1 MADAK
6 VIVIE
11 RSDSEARALQTLL
24 RFLDLEPL
32 HVHDLAELRRLPQCE
47 SQECTAVIVGRD
59 TVAGAGPELVT
70 QLRAMPQPLPVI
82 YLSNDGLPKIAESSG
97 DLAWFHLDLPVKQRR
112 LSAVL
117 HQAQN
122 VRNGHPTQPGTH
134 RFRPSGT
141 SRPMRDVHRLIEQ
154 VAPFDTN
161 VLILGESGTGKEMVA
176 RHIHELSGRS
186 GHPFVPVNC
195 GAIPADLLESE
206 LFGHEKGAFTGALS
220 TRLGRFEFAEGG
232 TLFLD
237 EIGDMSLQMQVKL
250 LRVLQERTF
259 ERVGSNRTIRCNV
272 RIIAATHRDLE
283 GAIAAGRF
291 REDLYYRLNVFPVQM
306 PPLRERLEDLPVLI
320 EHLVQR
326 QGQIAGRHVRLDKEA
341 MNCLARNPWPG
352 NVRELANLLERLAI
366 LYPEQTVTATDL
378 PERYR
383 GKGTT
388 AWFGGGVRI
397 VPPAR
402 ATAKA
407 ASASPALLEEL
418 LEVGDTDLADL
429 EFVPA
434 AGLAGTTDFAGTA
447 GLAGTADFADT
458 ADFEDM
464 GAFAQ
469 SAGYPDAQVFAAAAQ
484 LAAAAELTKRAE
496 LKAAPELA
504 IRAQSGVAELGFEL
518 PRGGLDLKDHLSA
531 IEIGLI
537 RKALAEAGGTVA
549 EAARLLGMRRT
560 TLVEKLRKYRLS
572 A

>member
-1 MADAK
+1 VAEAK

-11 RSDSEARALQTLL
+11 PSELEARSLQTLL
-24 RFLDLEPL
+24 RFLDLEPV
-32 HVHDLAELRRLPQCE
+32 HVHDLAELRQSPHSV
-47 SQECTAVIVGRD
+47 SQDCFAVIVGKE
-59 TVAGAGPELVT
+59 TVAAVGAELVT

-117 HQAQN
+117 NQAQN
-122 VRNGHPTQPGTH
+122 VRNGHPTQPGLH

-250 LRVLQERTF
+250 LRVLQERSF

-272 RIIAATHRDLE
+272 RIIAATHRDLDA
-283 GAIAAGRF
+283 AIGAGRF
-291 REDLYYRLNVFPVQM
+291 REDLFYRLNVFPVQM
-306 PPLRERLEDLPVLI
+306 PPLRDRLEDLPVLI

-326 QGQIAGRHVRLDKEA
+326 QGQISGRHIRLDKDA

-366 LYPEQTVTATDL
+366 LFPEQTITADDL

-383 GKGTT
+383 NKGATS
-388 AWFGGGVRI
+388 WFDSGMRI
-397 VPPAR
+397 VPPVVDPAYR
-402 ATAKA
+402 TRV
-407 ASASPALLEEL
+407 SPGLLEQLLDDGEMEL
-418 LEVGDTDLADL
+418 SDTAACADEPELADPA
-429 EFVPA
+429 EFS
-434 AGLAGTTDFAGTA
+434 GT
-447 GLAGTADFADT
+447 
-458 ADFEDM
+458 
-464 GAFAQ
+464 
-469 SAGYPDAQVFAAAAQ
+469 VQ
-484 LAAAAELTKRAE
+484 LSGMAELT
-496 LKAAPELA
+496 
-504 IRAQSGVAELGFEL
+504 GFEL
-518 PRGGLDLKDHLSA
+518 PRGGMDLKDHLSA

-537 RKALAEAGGTVA
+537 RKALEEADGTVA
-549 EAARLLGMRRT
+549 EAARLLRMRRT

>member
-1 MADAK
+1 VADAK

-11 RSDSEARALQTLL
+11 PSDSEAHALQTLL
-24 RFLDLEPL
+24 RFLDLDPL
-32 HVHDLAELRRLPQCE
+32 HVHNSDELRRHSRDEAHDCL
-47 SQECTAVIVGRD
+47 AVIVGKEA
-59 TVAGAGPELVT
+59 VANGGADLVAL
-70 QLRAMPQPLPVI
+70 LRTLPQPLPII
-82 YLSNDGLPKIAESSG
+82 YLSSDGLPKIAETSG
-97 DLAWFHLDLPVKQRR
+97 DLAWFHLELPVKQRR

-117 HQAQN
+117 DQAQN
-122 VRNGHPTQPGTH
+122 VRHGHPTQPGLH

-176 RHIHELSGRS
+176 RHVHELSGRA

-250 LRVLQERTF
+250 LRVLQERSF
-259 ERVGSNRTIRCNV
+259 ERVGSNRTMRCNV
-272 RIIAATHRDLE
+272 RIIAATHRDLDA
-283 GAIAAGRF
+283 AIGAGRF
-291 REDLYYRLNVFPVQM
+291 REDLFYRLNVFPIQM

-326 QGQIAGRHVRLDKEA
+326 QVQIAGRHIRLDKDA
-341 MNCLARNPWPG
+341 MNCLARNLWPG

-366 LYPEQTVTATDL
+366 LFPGQTIAAADL

-383 GKGTT
+383 STGNT
-388 AWFGGGVRI
+388 AWFGSGVRI
-397 VPPAR
+397 VAPAQAEKPAR
-402 ATAKA
+402 V
-407 ASASPALLEEL
+407 PHGLLEQL
-418 LEVGDTDLADL
+418 LELDDAAQLAD
-429 EFVPA
+429 
-434 AGLAGTTDFAGTA
+434 TA
-447 GLAGTADFADT
+447 GLADPEDSADT
-458 ADFEDM
+458 AEFPDM
-464 GAFAQ
+464 AAFA
-469 SAGYPDAQVFAAAAQ
+469 DAEVFAATKQ
-484 LAAAAELTKRAE
+484 LAAEAELA
-496 LKAAPELA
+496 
-504 IRAQSGVAELGFEL
+504 AQSDFAAAGEQMGLEL
-518 PRGGLDLKDHLSA
+518 PRGGMDLKDHLSA

-537 RKALAEAGGTVA
+537 RKALEEADGTVA
-549 EAARLLGMRRT
+549 EAARLLRMRRT